1 MAIITVLTN
10 TDVDIDFNV
19 EGITVP
25 TLTEVVVDIIN
36 TVNQTVKQYKYSLSQ
51 ITLASGV
58 ITLLISKT
66 DFTATGDYAIRVR
79 VTEPDGKVRGI
90 KLLDYDQ
97 IKFI

>member
-19 EGITVP
+19 TGITVP
-25 TLTEVVVDIIN
+25 TLTEVVVDVIN
-36 TVNQTVKQYKYSLSQ
+36 IANQTIKQYKYSLSQ

-58 ITLLISKT
+58 ITLLIQKT
-66 DFTATGDYAIRVR
+66 DFTATGAHAIRVR
-79 VTEPDGKVRGI
+79 ATEPDGKIRGI
-90 KLLDYDQ
+90 KLLDYDH

>member
-36 TVNQTVKQYKYSLSQ
+36 IVNQTVKQYKYSSSQ

-66 DFTATGDYAIRVR
+66 DFAATGDHAIRVR
-79 VTEPDGKVRGI
+79 VIEPDGKVRGI
-90 KLLDYDQ
+90 KLLDYDH